1 MKDMEENKESLQ
13 PLISVIVPCYNVEKY
28 LQKCVDSI
36 LNQTYR
42 NLEVILVDDGSTDS
56 TPQMCDEYQ
65 RKDERVN
72 VIHKVNGGQSDAR
85 NIALDCFKGEYVTF
99 VDSDDYV
106 ALDLIET
113 LYDLIVKHNAEMSVM
128 WANMFYEGTEPKEDK
143 KEHVIKVLNTDEAL
157 KNLFYQKDYDTSPW
171 GKLYHHTLF
180 NGVKFPVGLIFEDL
194 QTIYKPIWKS
204 TKIVFTNKKLY
215 YYLLRNNS
223 TEGAPFNPKKYQSC
237 IKIVEQLEIDYPKM
251 SPAVQKALDCRIV
264 SFLFHILLAVPE
276 GEKEMRATLLK
287 GIKSRRR
294 KVLFDSKA
302 RKKARV
308 ACLLSFGGLPLVN
321 LFSKYG
327 VSRTH

>member
-1 MKDMEENKESLQ
+1 MNEIRQNE
-13 PLISVIVPCYNVEKY
+13 PLISIIVPCYNVEKY

-65 RKDERVN
+65 KRDERVK
-72 VIHKVNGGQSDAR
+72 VIHKVNGGLADAR
-85 NIALDCFKGEYVTF
+85 NVAIDCFKGEYVTF
-99 VDSDDYV
+99 IDSDDYV
-106 ALDLIET
+106 ALDLVET
-113 LYDLIVKHNAEMSVM
+113 LFGLIVQNNADMSVM
-128 WANMFYEGTEPKEDK
+128 WANMFYEGTEPIEDK
-143 KEHVIKVLNTDEAL
+143 KEHAIRVFNSEESLIDM
-157 KNLFYQKDYDTSPW
+157 FYQRSFDTSAW
-171 GKLYHHTLF
+171 GKLYHKVVF
-180 NGVKFPVGLIFEDL
+180 QDGIRYPKGWIYEDL
-194 QTIYKPIWKS
+194 PTTYRLMQKAKRV
-204 TKIVFTNKKLY
+204 VFTDKKSY

-223 TEGAPFNPKKYQSC
+223 IEGAPFNSKKYESC
-237 IKIVEQLEIDYPKM
+237 IMIVDQLEKDYPQM

-276 GEKEMRATLLK
+276 KEKEMKATLLK

-302 RKKARV
+302 RKKARA
-308 ACLLSFGGLPLVN
+308 ACLLSYGGLPLVN